1 MKLNI
6 NIRKEYDSIKKDIFI
21 NNLDEIKNDEYYNIS
36 ESKETFTEYLNKLV
50 EYSRYSAGEVLDTK
64 LKFILENVRL
74 VKHKSGDPLYKYSDT
89 KIFVPIEEVS
99 NEEKLLKIIGSV
111 VFYIVGTRYSLQ
123 RKQELTAI
131 VSQQLATLIAKVGYR
146 PSSTEGLLEQIERYT
161 LVILNINHGKNLE
174 TSLYKDMRSIDIQ
187 YPTDVKQKDFLRYVE
202 RWNTEIYFEE
212 VAKLLGLTSPS
223 FKQVFASR
231 YGINAVMAIEDI
243 SNYFLILFLS
253 DIFKIKE
260 VISSYILSNDVT
272 SANGQ
277 RIIDSILYK
286 FNTQT

>member
-111 VFYIVGTRYSLQ
+111 VFYIIGTRYSLQ